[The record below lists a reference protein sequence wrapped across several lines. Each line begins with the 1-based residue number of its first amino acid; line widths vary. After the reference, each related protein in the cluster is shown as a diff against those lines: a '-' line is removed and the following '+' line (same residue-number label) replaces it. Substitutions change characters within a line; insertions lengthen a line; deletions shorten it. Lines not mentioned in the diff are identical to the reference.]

1 MVSIPDVGPR
11 PRLLTSVAMKFL
23 HVLLTAFPLLGT
35 SLGPSAM
42 AGEVRV
48 AVATLLAE
56 PLRAIAQSFEK
67 DTGNKV
73 ILTVGNTSDLL
84 RQILGGARYDLLL
97 PNNTAALKELEARNL
112 VVAGTRYTY
121 ATNSLVLWSPQE
133 GYVDS
138 QGHILTR
145 NKFDR
150 LSVVSPDLVYGQPAK
165 QVLDNLG
172 IASKISAKLVERHDI
187 AESRR
192 FVASGAPALGIV
204 TLSQVYANGKLSRG
218 SAWLIPQ
225 SLYDP
230 IRQQAVILDE
240 GRNNPTARSFQF
252 YLKGSKAGSILLG
265 YGYRHEVI
273 AGAL

>member
-1 MVSIPDVGPR
+1 
-11 PRLLTSVAMKFL
+11 MKFL
-23 HVLLTAFPLLGT
+23 HVLLTALPLIGT
-35 SLGPSAM
+35 ALSPSAM

-56 PLRAIAQSFEK
+56 PLRAIAESFEK

-73 ILTVGNTSDLL
+73 VLTVGNTSELL
-84 RQILGGARYDLLL
+84 RQIIGGAKYDLLL
-97 PNNTAALKELEARNL
+97 PNNTVVLKELEDRNL

-133 GYVDS
+133 GYVDP
-138 QGHILTR
+138 QGQVLTR
-145 NKFDR
+145 KKFDR
-150 LSVVSPDLVYGQPAK
+150 LSIVSPALVYGRPAK

-172 IASKISAKLVERHDI
+172 IASEVAAKLVERHDI
-187 AESRR
+187 AQSRQ
-192 FVASGAPALGIV
+192 FVAAGGPDLGIV
-204 TLSQVYANGKLSRG
+204 TLSQVYANGKLARG

-230 IRQQAVILDE
+230 IRQQAVILDD

-252 YLKGSKAGSILLG
+252 YLKGSKAGSILLA
-265 YGYRHEVI
+265 YGYKHEVI
-273 AGAL
+273 AGSF

>member
-1 MVSIPDVGPR
+1 
-11 PRLLTSVAMKFL
+11 MKFL
-23 HVLLTAFPLLGT
+23 HLLLAAVPLFGA
-35 SLGPSAM
+35 SFSPNAM

-73 ILTVGNTSDLL
+73 ILTVGNTSELL
-84 RQILGGARYDLLL
+84 RQIIDGARYDLLL
-97 PNNTAALKELEARNL
+97 PNNTAALKELEDRNL
-112 VVAGTRYTY
+112 VVAGTRFTY
-121 ATNSLVLWSPQE
+121 ATNSLVLWSPEE
-133 GYVDS
+133 GYVDP
-138 QGHILTR
+138 QGQVLTR
-145 NKFDR
+145 KKFDR
-150 LSVVSPDLVYGQPAK
+150 LSVVSPALVYGQPAK

-172 IASKISAKLVERHDI
+172 IAREISAKLVERHDI
-187 AESRR
+187 AESRQ
-192 FVASGAPALGIV
+192 FVASDAPGLGIV
-204 TLSQVYANGKLSRG
+204 TLSQVYANGRLLRG

-230 IRQQAVILDE
+230 IRQQTVILDE

-265 YGYRHEVI
+265 YGYKHEVI